1 MPRMDETPE
10 IPLLTLR
17 DTLVVAIQGELHDRA
32 AERLQRRILDRIAE
46 SRPRGLLIDVTGLPV
61 VDSFLGRLLRDTA
74 LMAKMMGV
82 PTVLVGLQPAVA
94 VTLAELGLELP
105 GVHTDLDLE
114 RGLAWL
120 QRQGRQTPPAGR
132 VRSR

>member
-1 MPRMDETPE
+1 MDEAPE
-10 IPLLTLR
+10 VPLLTLR
-17 DTLVVAIQGELHDRA
+17 GTIVVSIQGELPDRA
-32 AERLQRRILDRIAE
+32 AERLQQRILQRIAQ

-74 LMAKMMGV
+74 MMARLMGV

-105 GVHTDLDLE
+105 GIHTDLDLE

-120 QRQGRQTPPAGR
+120 ERQGSQTPPGARGP
-132 VRSR
+132 SR